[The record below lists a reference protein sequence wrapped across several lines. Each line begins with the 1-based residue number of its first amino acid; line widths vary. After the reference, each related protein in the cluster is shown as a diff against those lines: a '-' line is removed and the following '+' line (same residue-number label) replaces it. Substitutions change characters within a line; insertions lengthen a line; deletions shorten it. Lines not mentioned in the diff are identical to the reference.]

1 MESFNSVLIPTD
13 GSEDATY
20 AARKG
25 LSLAKL
31 INAKKVIAL
40 YVKDLVSLYGVP
52 EDDMILFINANL
64 ENEGNTILSDIK
76 NEGKELGLDVETVIL
91 EGHPADEILQVAED
105 RGVDIIV
112 MGTVGRS
119 GITCLLMGSVAEK
132 VTRHA
137 PCPVLVVRY
146 KEGKRNR
153 E

>member
-64 ENEGNTILSDIK
+64 EDEGNTILSDIK

-119 GITCLLMGSVAEK
+119 GITRLLMGSVAEK

>member
-64 ENEGNTILSDIK
+64 EEEGNTILSDIK

-119 GITCLLMGSVAEK
+119 GITRLLMGSVAEK

-146 KEGKRNR
+146 KEGNI

>member
-1 MESFNSVLIPTD
+1 MESFDRVLIPTD

-31 INAKKVIAL
+31 INAKRVIAL
-40 YVKDLVSLYGVP
+40 YVKDLASLHNMP
-52 EDDMILFINANL
+52 EDEMILYIRANL
-64 ENEGNTILSDIK
+64 DKESESILSGVQDEAQGIGI
-76 NEGKELGLDVETVIL
+76 EIETMVL
-91 EGHPADEILQVAED
+91 EGHPADEILNVAYDED
-105 RGVDIIV
+105 IDIIV

-119 GITCLLMGSVAEK
+119 GITRLLMGSVAEK

-146 KEGKRNR
+146 KDGE
-153 E
+153 EDAE